1 MDKKIEGYT
10 EITKGKKNPSKIC
23 THLYT
28 SAIPVLGKQ
37 RQEDFSKLEVRLH
50 SDSRPLSGSV
60 KELML

>member
-1 MDKKIEGYT
+1 MSQRIGNILKSPREKYPT
-10 EITKGKKNPSKIC
+10 KIC

-28 SAIPVLGKQ
+28 TVIPVLGKQ

-50 SDSRPLSGSV
+50 SDSRLLSGSV